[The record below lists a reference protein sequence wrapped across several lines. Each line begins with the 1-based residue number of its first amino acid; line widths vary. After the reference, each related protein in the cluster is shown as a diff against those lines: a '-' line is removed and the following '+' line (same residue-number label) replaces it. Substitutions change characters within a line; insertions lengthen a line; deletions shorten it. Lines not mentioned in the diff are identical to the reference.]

1 MWSQRLIA
9 PRTFEPGEAPTL
21 TAADLKPDQVLLRV
35 LAGGICGS
43 DLPQYKGIKSSPIL
57 DPSAVHGAQPW
68 GHPMHEVTGE
78 VIASTA
84 SGLEPG
90 TKVVGW
96 ATGFDGIQELV
107 ISNASDVAPYDPAL
121 PASTAVLLQ
130 PLACVMY
137 AVEQI
142 GSVAGQHAAVIGQG
156 PIGVLFSHVLKSAGA
171 SRVTGVDLVDRS
183 DVAATFGV
191 DDAVR
196 AGSTRWSTSVPES
209 EQPGV
214 VVEAVG
220 HQVGT
225 LTDAVTAAGFGGRI
239 FYFGIPDDAVYPLPM
254 TLFLRKN
261 LSLRSGTT
269 RERVRM
275 LTDAGDYLKAH
286 PELAARYVTDVIP
299 VDKVQE
305 AYERAIRPAPGQL
318 KIVVDMG

>member
-9 PRTFEPGEAPTL
+9 PRTFEPGEARTP

-43 DLPQYKGIKSSPIL
+43 DLPQFKGIKSSPVL
-57 DPSAVHGAQPW
+57 DPAAAQGPQPW
-68 GHPMHEVTGE
+68 GHPMHEVTGQI
-78 VIASTA
+78 IASTA

-90 TKVVGW
+90 TVVVGW
-96 ATGFDGIQELV
+96 ATGFDGISELV

-142 GSVAGQHAAVIGQG
+142 GDVTGAHAAVIGQG
-156 PIGVLFSHVLKSAGA
+156 PIGVLFSHVLKSRGA
-171 SRVTGVDLVDRS
+171 ARVTGVDLVDRE

-191 DDAVR
+191 DEAIR
-196 AGSTRWSTSVPES
+196 AGSTRWAAAVADDAR
-209 EQPGV
+209 PGV

-225 LTDAVTAAGFGGRI
+225 LVDAVTAVGFAGRI

-254 TLFLRKN
+254 TMFLRKN
-261 LSLRSGTT
+261 LTLRSGTT
-269 RERVRM
+269 RDRVRV
-275 LTDAGDYLKAH
+275 LTEAGQYLADH
-286 PELAARYVTDVIP
+286 PELASRYVTDIIP

-305 AYERAIRPAPGQL
+305 AYERATRPAPGQL
-318 KIVVDMG
+318 KIAVDMS